1 MANIIKV
8 LIIDDSAVMRELL
21 KSIITEDSRF
31 EVVGVSSD
39 PILAK
44 NKIPRVNPDVLTLDV
59 EMPRMDGLTFLKE
72 LMEVRPMP
80 VVMVSSH
87 TEKGARETFQALEL
101 GAIDFI
107 TKPKMDASGSLDP
120 FITDLC
126 NKLEAAANAKIRSSV
141 RLIDKQDYNN
151 DRGSL
156 DHLRSTTGSRKVTIK
171 PSTSGNKK
179 IIVIGASTGGTKAI
193 QEIAEALPVD
203 SPGIAVVQ
211 HMPPRF
217 TDMYAQR
224 INQLSAL
231 DIREARDG
239 DMLTS
244 GTMLIANGAY
254 HLAISQ
260 NSRNEFIADVFDGKL
275 VNQHKPAVDILFESV
290 SRYHGPDILG
300 IILTGMGKDGAK
312 GMLSMYRNGSYTI
325 AQDKKS
331 SVIYGMPDQAN
342 KLGAVNKILSIS
354 DIPAYIARWTT
365 GDILG
370 DRAVS

>member
-1 MANIIKV
+1 MTKIIKV

-21 KSIITEDSRF
+21 KSIITEDPRF
-31 EVVGVSSD
+31 EVVGISSD
-39 PILAK
+39 PILAR

-87 TEKGARETFQALEL
+87 TEKGARETFRALEL

-107 TKPKMDASGSLDP
+107 TKPKMNASGSLDP
-120 FITDLC
+120 FIADLC
-126 NKLEAAANAKIRSSV
+126 NKLEAAANAKIHPGV
-141 RLIDKQDYNN
+141 NLINKQVKTN

-156 DHLRSTTGSRKVTIK
+156 DHLRTVTGPRKVKIRA
-171 PSTSGNKK
+171 SRSGNKK
-179 IIVIGASTGGTKAI
+179 IIAIGASTGGTKAI

-224 INQLSAL
+224 INLLSAL
-231 DIREARDG
+231 DIREAKDG
-239 DMLTS
+239 DTLTP

-254 HLAISQ
+254 HLAVSQ
-260 NSRNEFIADVFDGKL
+260 NARNDFVVNVFDGDL
-275 VNQHKPAVDILFESV
+275 VNQHKPAVDVLFESV
-290 SRYHGPDILG
+290 SHYPGADILG

-354 DIPAYIARWTT
+354 DIPSYIARWAAGNLT
-365 GDILG
+365 GN
-370 DRAVS
+370 RAAS